1 MEHNALFYEYY
12 DVLYAEKDY
21 QSEIRHIMAMAKKSP
36 PGRILEVGS
45 GTGNH
50 SLCCARLGF
59 NVVGV
64 DIDEQMVAVAMAKL
78 RHQPMDI
85 SRRVSFI
92 HGPVEDLDMSGFDMG
107 ICLFNVI
114 NYMDHITHL
123 RCFMQGVHDRLER
136 DAPFL
141 FDAWNGVAALRD
153 PPRLEKR
160 HIRND
165 DVEITMTVRPETDFM
180 RMRAEL
186 IYTLEVTNN
195 ATGSMQKAEYSLMQT
210 LWPPKVISD
219 VVASAGFHVKAVMA
233 LTDADRQATEKDWKV
248 LFFCRK
254 E

>member
-1 MEHNALFYEYY
+1 MEHSALFYEYY

-21 QSEIRHIMAMAKKSP
+21 QSEIRHIMDMAEKSP

-59 NVVGV
+59 HVVGV
-64 DIDEQMVAVAMAKL
+64 DIDERMVAVATAKL
-78 RHQPMDI
+78 RQQPVEI

-92 HGPVEDLDMSGFDMG
+92 NGPVEDLDESGFDMG
-107 ICLFNVI
+107 ISLFNVV
-114 NYMDHITHL
+114 NYMDDITHL
-123 RCFMQGVHDRLER
+123 RCFMQGVHDRLDR
-136 DAPFL
+136 HAPFL

-153 PPRLEKR
+153 PPRRENR
-160 HIRND
+160 HIRTD
-165 DVEITMTVRPETDFM
+165 DVEITMTVNPKTNFM
-180 RMRAEL
+180 RMRTEL
-186 IYTLEVTNN
+186 IYSLEVRNN
-195 ATGSMQKAEYSLMQT
+195 ATGSVQEAAYRLKQT
-210 LWPPKVISD
+210 LWPPKIISD

-233 LTDADRQATEKDWKV
+233 LADADRQATERDWKI